1 MAKEEQDNPEQKTE
15 EQTEEKAVEKKSSGD
30 STGIGLV
37 TWIILAVVIM
47 ICAAA
52 GFGLGRVIAGPASTI
67 EPQTADQQSQEKEK
81 ANQAKTDEEAKI
93 DPLANLAASEDGSG
107 DSWYYK
113 DLKPFLANLNEPDAT
128 RYIRVSIILEMN
140 PELDE
145 IKGTEYIKQKEPII
159 TNWITIYL
167 GSLNIDNT
175 RGEKNQ
181 RRIQA
186 YVLDKMNQKLFPD
199 SKPLISRILFREFS
213 IQ

>member
-15 EQTEEKAVEKKSSGD
+15 ETTEAKSVDKKSSAG

-37 TWIILAVVIM
+37 TWIILAVVVVV
-47 ICAAA
+47 CAAA
-52 GFGLGRVIAGPASTI
+52 GFGLGRLIAGPADSL
-67 EPQTADQQSQEKEK
+67 EPQADQQSTEK
-81 ANQAKTDEEAKI
+81 APAKAAKADEETKT
-93 DPLANLAASEDGSG
+93 DPLADLTAGEGGGN
-107 DSWYYK
+107 SWYYK

-140 PELDE
+140 PELDQ
-145 IKGTEYIKQKEPII
+145 IKGAEYIKQKEPIV

-186 YVLDKMNQKLFPD
+186 YVLDKLNQKLFPD
-199 SKPLISRILFREFS
+199 SKPLISGILFREFS